1 MSMVAHAQAVSYN
14 VEFNGALAGGL
25 DLVGD
30 ARLESGGNMIDIS
43 VHHQAR
49 HYQPWSSS
57 NSVFSCPQTRG
68 TDLCE
73 ECAETNILTIPC
85 PKLIP

>member
-25 DLVGD
+25 DLVGN
-30 ARLESGGNMIDIS
+30 AHLESGGNMIDIS

-49 HYQPWSSS
+49 HCRPW
-57 NSVFSCPQTRG
+57 
-68 TDLCE
+68 
-73 ECAETNILTIPC
+73 
-85 PKLIP
+85 